1 MLGMINRFKMNSDV
15 FGYWIVSSKGKIVYK
30 DVPGVFLDED
40 LFESSLHILN
50 LLDYS
55 YCNGKNVEWIRFSFS
70 LYKLLVMRLKLGMIV
85 LLCKRETNTS
95 KLIDELTLF
104 ANDAERLLMA
114 ASIQESVSKEIEN
127 RQVRPEYFL
136 VIEKNLAEEVG
147 PVSRLLIDE
156 KIREMGFDR
165 DNFPHI
171 KILELLERICREK
184 ESIVKRQEF
193 KRDMML
199 AYRLLHNDKVSE

>member
-55 YCNGKNVEWIRFSFS
+55 YCNGKNIEWIRFSFS
-70 LYKLLVMRLKLGMIV
+70 LYNLLVMRLELGIII

-104 ANDAERLLMA
+104 ANDAERLLTA

-127 RQVRPEYFL
+127 RQVRSEYFL

-184 ESIVKRQEF
+184 ESSIKRQEF